1 MAEDRNEPDKL
12 NYRNPT
18 IHQPTVY
25 LRQNHSATIAG
36 RRKLL
41 ANLDSLCW
49 SSRQLLTKLFL
60 LSWKHQPI
68 SIFHSLERRLSVFQ
82 NLLVFDIWHTSNALH
97 WFDVNGSRASYELF
111 TGSLLKTSSNYL
123 LFAFFP
129 RVLYARAWS
138 LPPTFRNARFVVA
151 YRIPTT

>member
-25 LRQNHSATIAG
+25 FRQNHSATIAG

-41 ANLDSLCW
+41 ANLDSLRW

-111 TGSLLKTSSNYL
+111 TSSLLKTSSKYS

-138 LPPTFRNARFVVA
+138 LPPTFQNARFVAA